1 MVAVILG
8 SIIYF
13 LTETTCLP
21 TGEVGVAIEQLKN
34 RYLHMWIE
42 QCSSNHPLLYT
53 RKIFNK
59 WFEIQILNIL
69 QNKRKRHKLFVEA

>member
-42 QCSSNHPLLYT
+42 QCSSNHPILYT
-53 RKIFNK
+53 RKVFN
-59 WFEIQILNIL
+59 
-69 QNKRKRHKLFVEA
+69 V